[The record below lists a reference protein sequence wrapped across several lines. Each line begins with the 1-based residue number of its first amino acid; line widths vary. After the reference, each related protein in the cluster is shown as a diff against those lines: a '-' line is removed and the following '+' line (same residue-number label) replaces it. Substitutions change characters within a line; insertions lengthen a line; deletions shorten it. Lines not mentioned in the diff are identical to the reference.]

1 METQNTE
8 TGFYN
13 THTHIFRGT
22 DDVPNGFLPLGLKS
36 IVSTKVGFWLVGGIM
51 KLLNSESTFF
61 GMTKDALDR
70 YVQFVQTGK
79 LGSQK
84 AIFEDMYKHY
94 PDDTKFIILP
104 MQMQYMGA
112 GNTPRPYEE
121 QIIELRDLVKIY
133 PNNLIPFV
141 AIDCRMPNCFEFFK
155 KCIEEYGFKG
165 LKLYPPLG
173 TFPYDKRYY
182 PIYDYCQTHN
192 LPVITHQSDGN
203 PVYFKGSQDEL
214 IQLLQGYNG
223 CAGAIDW
230 TIPRNNKS
238 LCAYFTHPL
247 GYKQVMNDF
256 PNLKICLAHYG
267 KGNEEPNDCGGMDWD
282 DIVCDM
288 LKTYSNLY
296 TDIAYSMFNRDWWS
310 SIKVQLSS
318 NKLLHDKLL
327 FGSDF
332 YMLIC
337 DGTEKEY
344 CVDFRAFL
352 GETLF
357 QQIAVM
363 NPKKFLSI

>member
-1 METQNTE
+1 MKITENTII
-8 TGFYN
+8 N
-13 THTHIFRGT
+13 THTHIFDGVK
-22 DDVPNGFLPLGLKS
+22 DVPNGFLPLGLKR
-36 IVSTKVGFWLVGGIM
+36 IVSTKVGFWIVSKIM
-51 KLLNSESTFF
+51 GFLNPASQFF
-61 GMTKDALDR
+61 GMTKDAFDR
-70 YVQFVQTGK
+70 YIQFVEIGK

-84 AIFEDMYKHY
+84 AIFENMKVQYL
-94 PDDTKFIILP
+94 DDTAFVVLP

-112 GNTPRPYEE
+112 GDTPRPYEE
-121 QIIELRDLVKIY
+121 QITELRDLVKVY
-133 PNNLIPFV
+133 PNIIPFV
-141 AIDCRMPNCFEFFK
+141 AIDCRMPDCFNFFV

-173 TFPYDKRYY
+173 SFPYDKRYY
-182 PIYDYCQTHN
+182 PIYEYCQGHGI
-192 LPVITHQSDGN
+192 PVIAHQSDGN
-203 PVYFKGSQDEL
+203 PVYFKGSQDDL

-230 TIPRNNKS
+230 SIPRDNKA

-288 LKTYSNLY
+288 MKTYPNLY
-296 TDIAYSMFNRDWWS
+296 TDIAYSMYNKKWWS
-310 SIKVQLSS
+310 SVKVQLST
-318 NKLLHDKLL
+318 NKLLHDKLMW
-327 FGSDF
+327 GSDF
-332 YMLIC
+332 YMLAC

-352 GETLF
+352 GENLF
-357 QQIAVM
+357 QQIART
-363 NPKKFLSI
+363 NPMKFLGL